1 VHAFGVRLEEIA
13 TSDPLTFEVNNPSV
27 ESAALAEVQS
37 ALPVGTIF
45 NLFPVTLFHA
55 KVVPP
60 NVPVQTQSAPNSTIL
75 VFTDLTNRSPM
86 LA

>member
-1 VHAFGVRLEEIA
+1 MLEVIA

-27 ESAALAEVQS
+27 ERTAPAAVQS

-45 NLFPVTLFHA
+45 NLFPVTLFHV

-60 NVPVQTQSAPNSTIL
+60 IVPVQEGVVGTLTVIL
-75 VFTDLTNRSPM
+75 PADELP
-86 LA
+86 